1 MSTES
6 FSKRHGYHQPLQV
19 EISVRQDAPH
29 EFRGVLIN
37 VAYECGFNPSTLRS
51 VLCKVLRKRPDRNNW
66 SEYPN
71 IDDENHYIIDD
82 CQWYKVYDIAEAI
95 YKKMEETPFSYE
107 SETFENELNEYFS
120 ESGIGWKLT
129 NGIIEAKGSEG
140 YENIIKI
147 TDNALSESGRNT
159 ARSELH
165 EAFSDI
171 SRRPNPDVTGAIQH
185 SMASLECV
193 AREACGDPKA
203 TLGEIINRHKDLI
216 PPPLDQAITKAWGYA
231 SENARHIREGREPS
245 YEEAELIVGICASVS
260 TYLSSKEKA

>member
-6 FSKRHGYHQPLQV
+6 FSKRHGYHQPSQV
-19 EISVRQDAPH
+19 EISVRQDAPYG
-29 EFRGVLIN
+29 FRGVLIN
-37 VAYECGFNPSTLRS
+37 VAYEYGFNPSALRS
-51 VLCKVLRKRPDRNNW
+51 VICKVLRKRPNRNNW

-71 IDDENHYIIDD
+71 IDDENHYLIDD

-107 SETFENELNEYFS
+107 SETFENELNEYFV
-120 ESGIGWKLT
+120 ESGIGWKLV
-129 NGIIEAKGSEG
+129 NGLIEARGSEG
-140 YENIIKI
+140 YENIIKT
-147 TDNALSESGRNT
+147 TDDALVKSGRNT

-165 EAFSDI
+165 EAFADI
-171 SRRPNPDVTGAIQH
+171 SRRPNPDITGAIQH

-193 AREACGDPKA
+193 AREVCGDTKA
-203 TLGEIINRHKDLI
+203 TLGEILNRHKDLI
-216 PPPLDQAITKAWGYA
+216 PSPLDQAITKAWGYA
-231 SENARHIREGREPS
+231 SEHARHIREGREPS

>member
-1 MSTES
+1 MNSDT
-6 FSKRHGYHQPLQV
+6 FSKRYGYHQPSQV
-19 EISVRQDAPH
+19 YVSVRQDAPH

-37 VAYECGFNPSTLRS
+37 IAYECGFNPSRLRS
-51 VLCKVLRKRPDRNNW
+51 VICKVLKKRPDRNNW

-71 IDDENHYIIDD
+71 IDNENHYLIDE
-82 CQWYKVYDIAEAI
+82 CQWYKVYDIVEAI
-95 YKKMEETPFSYE
+95 YKKIEEAPYSYE
-107 SETFENELNEYFS
+107 LDTFEAEINEYFV
-120 ESGIGWKLT
+120 ENGIGWKLS
-129 NGIIEAKGSEG
+129 NGKIESRGSEG
-140 YENIIKI
+140 YEEIISK
-147 TDNALSESGRNT
+147 TDNALLQAGMNT

-171 SRRPNPDVTGAIQH
+171 SRRPNPDITGAIQH

-203 TLGEIINRHKDLI
+203 TLGEIINRYKDLI

-231 SENARHIREGREPS
+231 SENARHIREGRDPS

>member
-6 FSKRHGYHQPLQV
+6 FSKRHCYNQPSQV
-19 EISVRQDAPH
+19 EITVRQDAPD
-29 EFRGVLIN
+29 EFRGVWIN
-37 VAYECGFNPSTLRS
+37 IAYECGFNPSGLRA
-51 VLCKVLRKRPDRNNW
+51 VICKVLRKRPDRNNW

-71 IDDENHYIIDD
+71 IDDENNYLIDD
-82 CQWYKVYDIAEAI
+82 CQWYKVYDIVEAI
-95 YKKMEETPFSYE
+95 YKKMEEASFLHQP
-107 SETFENELNEYFS
+107 ETFENELNEYFYK
-120 ESGIGWKLT
+120 SGIGWKLT
-129 NGIIEAKGSEG
+129 NGLIEARGSEG
-140 YENIIKI
+140 YENIIKA
-147 TDNALSESGRNT
+147 TDRVLTEAGLNT

-171 SRRPNPDVTGAIQH
+171 SRRPNPDITGAIQH

-203 TLGEIINRHKDLI
+203 TLGEIINRHKGLI

-231 SENARHIREGREPS
+231 SENARHIREGREPV

-260 TYLSSKEKA
+260 TYLSSKEKS